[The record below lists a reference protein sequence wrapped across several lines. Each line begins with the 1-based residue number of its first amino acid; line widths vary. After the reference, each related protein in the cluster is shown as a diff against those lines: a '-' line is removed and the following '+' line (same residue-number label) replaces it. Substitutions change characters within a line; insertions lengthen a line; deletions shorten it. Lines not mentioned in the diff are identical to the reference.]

1 MLRAKGLMQQGA
13 FAQALG
19 LLEPLL
25 HEAPENRDL
34 LYCTA
39 VCERYL
45 GEPRAALATLAR
57 CEACHPSYSRL
68 FQERGHC
75 HRALVDV
82 AAALESYRRALALNP
97 HLPASWQ
104 ALSQLAAP
112 PEARAASERVA
123 DLSAQPA
130 ALVAAA
136 SLLADGDV
144 HEAEQQLHAFLRAT
158 PDHAEGLRLLA
169 RSAAARESPAE
180 AQALLERALLQAPA
194 YHEARYEYAL
204 LLWRRHRH
212 AQALREVDLL
222 LAVEPGHAAFLNLKA
237 NVLGPLG
244 RHEEALRLFEQLLAR
259 NPGQAD
265 LELSIA
271 HVLRTLGRQSEAIEH
286 YRAASIAREGYGEAY
301 WSLANLKTYRFTAGE
316 VSAMQAAVRSA
327 QAAPADLWH
336 LHFALGKALEDRS
349 DYPASFEAYARGNAL
364 KKRGEASWDAR
375 AMSQACAR
383 QARVC
388 TGNFFAARRGFG
400 CPSDEPIFI
409 VGLPRA
415 GSTLLEQ
422 ILASHSQVEGTREL
436 PEIPHFAARLD
447 GPRGPGTT
455 SRYPEVLADL
465 SAADARALGEEYL
478 AQTQAYRSG
487 RRYFIDKMPN
497 NFRHVGLIH
506 LILPNARIIDARR
519 EAMACCFGNFKQLFA
534 AGQEFTYDLAD
545 LGHYYRDYLSMMA
558 HWDRALPGKVLHVQ
572 HETVVEDLEGSVR
585 RLLQFLGLPFE
596 PACLEFHR
604 SARSVR
610 TASSEQVRRPISR
623 EGLVAWRHYE
633 RWLAPLAQALGTA
646 ADAGAPIR

>member
-13 FAQALG
+13 FAQALAVLG
-19 LLEPLL
+19 PLL
-25 HEAPENRDL
+25 GEAAENRDL

-45 GEPRAALATLAR
+45 GQPRAALATLAR

-75 HRALVDV
+75 HRALTDV
-82 AAALESYRRALALNP
+82 AAALDAYRRALALNP

-104 ALSQLAAP
+104 ALSQLAEPA
-112 PEARAASERVA
+112 EARAARDRA
-123 DLSAQPA
+123 AGLSAQPP

-144 HEAEQQLHAFLRAT
+144 HEAEQQLHAFLGGA
-158 PDHAEGLRLLA
+158 PDHPEGLRLLA
-169 RSAAARESPAE
+169 RSAAARDSPAE
-180 AQALLERALLQAPA
+180 AQALLEQVLLRAPA

-212 AQALREVDLL
+212 AQALHEVEQL
-222 LAVEPGHAAFLNLKA
+222 LAIEPGHVAFLTLKA

-244 RHEEALRLFEQLLAR
+244 RHEEALALFEQLR
-259 NPGQAD
+259 ERSPGQAE
-265 LELSIA
+265 LALSIA
-271 HVLRTLGRQSEAIEH
+271 HVLRTLGRQREAIEH
-286 YRAASIAREGYGEAY
+286 YRAATLAREGYGEAY
-301 WSLANLKTYRFTAGE
+301 WSLANLKTYRFTDGE
-316 VSAMQAAVRSA
+316 VAAMQAAVRSP
-327 QAAPADLWH
+327 QGAPADRWH
-336 LHFALGKALEDRS
+336 LHFALGKALEDRG
-349 DYPASFEAYARGNAL
+349 DYEASFEAYARGNAL
-364 KKRGEASWDAR
+364 KR
-375 AMSQACAR
+375 AEGRYDGRAITLACAR

-388 TGNFFAARRGFG
+388 TPEFFAARHGFG

-436 PEIPHFAARLD
+436 PEIPHLAARLD
-447 GPRGPGTT
+447 GPRGPGTR
-455 SRYPEVLADL
+455 SRYPEVLAEL
-465 SAADARALGEEYL
+465 SAAGTRALGEEYL
-478 AQTQAYRSG
+478 AQTRAYRSG

-545 LGHYYRDYLSMMA
+545 LGHYYRDYLALMA
-558 HWDRALPGKVLHVQ
+558 HWDRALPGKVLQVQ
-572 HETVVEDLEGSVR
+572 HEELVADLEGSVR
-585 RLLQFLGLPFE
+585 RMLRFLGLPFE

-623 EGLVAWRHYE
+623 EGLAAWRPYE
-633 RWLAPLAQALGTA
+633 RWLAPLAQALGSV
-646 ADAGAPIR
+646 ADAAAPIG